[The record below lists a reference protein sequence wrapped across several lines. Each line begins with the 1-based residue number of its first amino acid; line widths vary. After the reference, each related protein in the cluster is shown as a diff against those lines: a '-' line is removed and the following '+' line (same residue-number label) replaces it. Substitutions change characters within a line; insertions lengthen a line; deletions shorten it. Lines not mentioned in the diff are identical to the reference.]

1 MTARWKGGGGELT
14 QGHLLTKRKITPGI
28 VRGAQLLCA
37 EQVLA
42 EYRLLAATHGA
53 SEGNPVLV
61 KGYLREVL
69 DELGILVDTRGVKA
83 KRGPHALDDDE
94 GEGAA

>member
-28 VRGAQLLCA
+28 VRGAQLLIA
-37 EQVLA
+37 EQVLD
-42 EYRLLAATHGA
+42 R
-53 SEGNPVLV
+53 PVPYGDGLV
-61 KGYLREVL
+61 IAKAQLREL
-69 DELGILVDTRGVKA
+69 LNELGILVDTRGVKA
-83 KRGPHALDDDE
+83 KRGPHALDDDG